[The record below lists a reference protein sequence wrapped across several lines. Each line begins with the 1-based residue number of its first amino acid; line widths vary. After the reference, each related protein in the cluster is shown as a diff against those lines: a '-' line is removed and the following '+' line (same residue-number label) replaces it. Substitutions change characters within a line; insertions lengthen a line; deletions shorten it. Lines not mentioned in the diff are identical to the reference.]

1 MFNMQ
6 QMMAKAQTMQKKM
19 EEVQAKAG
27 EIEVEGQ
34 SGGGMVKITMTCKGE
49 VRSVVLDPSV
59 VVASDKDMLEDLIKA
74 ASNDARVKADAKMA
88 EETQKAMGSMG
99 LPAGFKLPF

>member
-19 EEVQAKAG
+19 EEVQARAG

-34 SGGGMVKITMTCKGE
+34 AGGGMVKVVMTCKGE
-49 VRSVVLDPSV
+49 VRSVVIDPSLM
-59 VVASDKDMLEDLIKA
+59 VADEKDMLEDLIKA
-74 ASNDARVKADAKMA
+74 AMNDARVKADAKMA
-88 EETQKAMGSMG
+88 TETQSAMGSMG
-99 LPAGFKLPF
+99 LPPGFNLPF

>member
-19 EEVQAKAG
+19 EEVTARAG

-34 SGGGMVKITMTCKGE
+34 SGGGMVKIVMTCKGE
-49 VRSVVLDPSV
+49 VRSVVIDPSI
-59 VVASDKDMLEDLIKA
+59 VVAAEKDMLEDLVKA
-74 ASNDARVKADAKMA
+74 AMNDARAKADAKMA
-88 EETQKAMGSMG
+88 EETQGAMSGLG
-99 LPAGFKLPF
+99 LPPGFKLPF

>member
-19 EEVQAKAG
+19 EEIQAKAG

-34 SGGGMVKITMTCKGE
+34 AGGGMVKIVMTCKGE
-49 VRSVVLDPSV
+49 VRAVTIDPSV

-74 ASNDARVKADAKMA
+74 AMNDARAKADAKMA
-88 EETQKAMGSMG
+88 EETKGAMGSLG
-99 LPAGFKLPF
+99 LPPGFKLPF

>member
-19 EEVQAKAG
+19 EEVQARAG
-27 EIEVEGQ
+27 ELEVEGQ

-49 VRSVVLDPSV
+49 VRSVIIDPSI
-59 VVASDKDMLEDLIKA
+59 VVAAEKDMLEDLIKA
-74 ASNDARVKADAKMA
+74 ASNDARAKADAKMA
-88 EETQKAMGSMG
+88 EETQKAMGDMG

>member
-19 EEVQAKAG
+19 EEVQARAG
-27 EIEVEGQ
+27 DIEVEGS

-49 VRSVVLDPSV
+49 VRSVVIDPSI
-59 VVASDKDMLEDLIKA
+59 VVATEKDMLEDLVKA
-74 ASNDARVKADAKMA
+74 ASNDARTKADARMA
-88 EETQKAMGSMG
+88 EETQKAMGDMG